1 MKHYNSLLAAAAM
14 AVTAT
19 GCSIFSPKP
28 TVSIN
33 KTTGEVKTTT
43 ATETVA
49 AIDKILYGEWTVAN
63 VNGTAVTGDERPY
76 VVFDTTSVNPFRLR
90 VYANNGCNTLNGD
103 MAVTPGG
110 DMHKASE
117 FLSTMMYCADA
128 PYEIGINM
136 AFETVASFNIEKIG
150 NDYLLYMK
158 NNNGKSIMILRK
170 SDISFING
178 AWLVTRLGNEDTA
191 ADSGMKL
198 VIDVPELKV
207 HGNTGCNI
215 LNGNIFVDP
224 DKQNSLQFK
233 DLATTR
239 MMCPNIDNEQ
249 KFLVALEQVETV
261 VPGSDPTTALLK
273 DAHGQTLITLKRL
286 DLKQQAADAE

>member
-1 MKHYNSLLAAAAM
+1 MKHSNLLIATAALAI
-14 AVTAT
+14 TAT
-19 GCSIFSPKP
+19 GCSILSPKP
-28 TVSIN
+28 TVSTD
-33 KTTGEVKTTT
+33 KSTGNVKTATP
-43 ATETVA
+43 TETVA

-63 VNGTAVTGDERPY
+63 VNGTAVPSDDRPY
-76 VVFDTTSVNPFRLR
+76 VVFDTTSVNPFQLR
-90 VYANNGCNTLNGD
+90 VYADNGCNTLNGD

-110 DMHKASE
+110 DMRKVSD
-117 FLSTMMYCADA
+117 FLSTMKYCADA

-136 AFETVASFNIEKIG
+136 AFETVTSFNIEKIG

-158 NNNGKSIMILRK
+158 NSAGKPLMILRK

-178 AWLVTRLGNEDTA
+178 AWQVTGLGNESISEE
-191 ADSGMKL
+191 SGMKL

-215 LNGNIFVDP
+215 LNGSIFVDP

-233 DLATTR
+233 NLATTR
-239 MMCPNIDNEQ
+239 MMCPDIENEQ

-261 VPGSDPTTALLK
+261 VPGADASTALLK

-286 DLKQQAADAE
+286 DLKQ